1 MEQARSGRKSDVLLI
16 NRHFAEL
23 NPVIVGQEVC
33 APGHR
38 FGPSVRKY
46 VLLHCVLSGKGTYTC
61 GGVTYPVAAGQI
73 FRILPGEETVYQADT
88 RDPWHYAW
96 IGFDGRLA
104 EKMATMP
111 PVFSVSAT
119 VTNLFRRSAE
129 NTDASVFGLTANLFR
144 LYDELFADHTQNG
157 NEYVRRIRSY
167 IDAAYMKKIS
177 VEGLAEQLH
186 LNRRYMTRLFHAET
200 GMSIRDYLLR
210 TRMRRQPNVCA
221 RGCRS
226 EKRRSGA
233 DMRICFSFQGCFA
246 RPTGSVRPGGKTRNR
261 REEYEGIGSEFR
273 NI

>member
-73 FRILPGEETVYQADT
+73 FRILPGEETVYQADD

-129 NTDASVFGLTANLFR
+129 NTDASEFGLTASLFR
-144 LYDELFADHTQNG
+144 LYDELFANRTQNG

-200 GMSIRDYLLR
+200 GMSIRDYLLK
-210 TRMRRQPNVCA
+210 TRMREATECLRAGLTVGETAERCGYEDMFLFSRLFRKTYGVSP
-221 RGCRS
+221 
-226 EKRRSGA
+226 SGW
-233 DMRICFSFQGCFA
+233 
-246 RPTGSVRPGGKTRNR
+246 KNK
-261 REEYEGIGSEFR
+261 E
-273 NI
+273 